1 MGAVQFSP
9 ALSTIAQTIQL
20 SLSPVFMLAGIAA
33 VMNVIAGRLGRVI
46 DRARALEE
54 LHSRIT
60 AAEHARHLWEL
71 RLLDRRMKLTNAAL
85 LLAVTSA
92 AVTCMTVGMMFVGE
106 LAKLHLGRYVA
117 AAFVLAMALLISALL
132 SFLAEV
138 QVSLRAN
145 RVPRELLRS
154 P

>member
-9 ALSTIAQTIQL
+9 AVSTIAQTIQL

-33 VMNVIAGRLGRVI
+33 VMNVLAGRLARVI

-54 LHSRIT
+54 LHARIT
-60 AAEHARHLWEL
+60 DAEHVRHLWEL
-71 RLLDRRMKLTNAAL
+71 RSLDRRMKLTNAAL

-117 AAFVLAMALLISALL
+117 VAFVLAMVLLIAALLAFLL
-132 SFLAEV
+132 EV

-145 RVPRELLRS
+145 RVPRDLLR
-154 P
+154 

>member
-1 MGAVQFSP
+1 MQFSP

-20 SLSPVFMLAGIAA
+20 SLSPVFMLAGIGAI
-33 VMNVIAGRLGRVI
+33 MNVLAGRLGRVI
-46 DRARALEE
+46 DRARKLEE
-54 LHSRIT
+54 EHDRIT
-60 AAEHARHLWEL
+60 EAEHARHLWEL
-71 RLLDRRMKLTNAAL
+71 RSLDRRMKLTNAAL

-106 LAKLHLGRYVA
+106 LAKFHLGRYVA

-132 SFLAEV
+132 AFLLEV

-145 RVPRELLRS
+145 RVPRDLLR
-154 P
+154 